1 MIIERLLGY
10 SNKGIITICYKFLY
24 KNESYFLCHRKNS
37 NKYPERLNFQAFTS
51 VLIGCKRLFN
61 FSKIKEYNYFL
72 HAGLWRKQGIS
83 YITYFGLQYL
93 FLINLRILIF
103 FFFFFS
109 NSKFGWHF
117 VPTDISFDA
126 IHSINTSNGSRTPS
140 AMVAHFFGV
149 WHQHCSKA
157 AKSSSKLV
165 FQLDPL

>member
-51 VLIGCKRLFN
+51 VLIGCERLFN

-93 FLINLRILIF
+93 FLINLRILIIF
-103 FFFFFS
+103 FFFFKFEVRLTFRS
-109 NSKFGWHF
+109 NRYFILCN
-117 VPTDISFDA
+117 PFDQY
-126 IHSINTSNGSRTPS
+126 
-140 AMVAHFFGV
+140 FKWF
-149 WHQHCSKA
+149 
-157 AKSSSKLV
+157 
-165 FQLDPL
+165 